1 LEERLKMRKMSSVYF
16 ILLILTSVIIGTIL
30 GKAFSTALP
39 ILNYGEG
46 IGFGP
51 ATLDLNIF
59 TLTFGFS
66 ANLTVSG
73 IIGLIAGII
82 IYRKL

>member
-1 LEERLKMRKMSSVYF
+1 MRKSNSIYF

-30 GKAFSTALP
+30 GKAFSNALP

-46 IGFGP
+46 VGFGP
-51 ATLDLNIF
+51 ATLDLSII
-59 TLTFGFS
+59 TITFGFS
-66 ANLTVSG
+66 ASLTVAG

>member
-1 LEERLKMRKMSSVYF
+1 MFEMKKGNSFYL
-16 ILLILTSVIIGTIL
+16 ILLLLTSVIIGTIL
-30 GKAFSTALP
+30 GKAFANVFP

-51 ATLDLNIF
+51 ATLDLNIV

-66 ANLTVSG
+66 ARLTVAG
-73 IIGLIAGII
+73 IIGMLIAII
-82 IYRKL
+82 AYRKL

>member
-1 LEERLKMRKMSSVYF
+1 MRKMSSVYF
-16 ILLILTSVIIGTIL
+16 ILLILTSDIIGTIL

>member
-1 LEERLKMRKMSSVYF
+1 MRKMSSVYF

-51 ATLDLNIF
+51 ATLDLNVF

>member
-1 LEERLKMRKMSSVYF
+1 MRKGNSVYL
-16 ILLILTSVIIGTIL
+16 ILIILTSVIIGTIL
-30 GKAFSTALP
+30 GKAFSNVLP

-66 ANLTVSG
+66 ARLTVAG
-73 IIGLIAGII
+73 IIGLIAAII
-82 IYRKL
+82 IYRKF

>member
-1 LEERLKMRKMSSVYF
+1 MRKMSSVYF

>member
-1 LEERLKMRKMSSVYF
+1 MRKGNSIY
-16 ILLILTSVIIGTIL
+16 LILIILMSVIIGTII
-30 GKAFSTALP
+30 GNAFSGFLP

-51 ATLDLNIF
+51 ATFDLNIF
-59 TLTFGFS
+59 KLTFGFS
-66 ANLTVSG
+66 ANLTVAG

-82 IYRKL
+82 IYRKI

>member
-1 LEERLKMRKMSSVYF
+1 MKKGNSVYL
-16 ILLILTSVIIGTIL
+16 ILLLLTSVIIGTIL
-30 GKAFSTALP
+30 GKSFSGILP

-51 ATLDLNIF
+51 ATLDLSIF

-66 ANLTVSG
+66 ANLTVAG
-73 IIGLIAGII
+73 IIGIFIAII
-82 IYRKL
+82 AYRKL

>member
-1 LEERLKMRKMSSVYF
+1 MRKGNSFYL
-16 ILLILTSVIIGTIL
+16 ILLILTSVIIGTIF
-30 GKAFSTALP
+30 GKAFSNMLP

-59 TLTFGFS
+59 TITFGFS
-66 ANLTVSG
+66 ARLTVAG

-82 IYRKL
+82 IFRKL

>member
-1 LEERLKMRKMSSVYF
+1 MRKASSSSIYL

-30 GKAFSTALP
+30 GKAFSNILP

-66 ANLTVSG
+66 ANLTVAG

>member
-1 LEERLKMRKMSSVYF
+1 MKKGNSVYLIF
-16 ILLILTSVIIGTIL
+16 IILASVIVGTIL
-30 GKAFSTALP
+30 GKAFYAVFP

-51 ATLDLNIF
+51 ATLDLSIF

-66 ANLTVSG
+66 ANLTVAG
-73 IIGLIAGII
+73 IIGMIAGII

>member
-1 LEERLKMRKMSSVYF
+1 MRKGNSVYL

-30 GKAFSTALP
+30 GKAFSNTLP

-66 ANLTVSG
+66 ASLTVAG

>member
-1 LEERLKMRKMSSVYF
+1 MKRSNPVSL
-16 ILLILTSVIIGTIL
+16 ILLILISVITGTIL
-30 GKAFSTALP
+30 GKAFSNMIP

-51 ATLDLNIF
+51 ATLDLSIV
-59 TLTFGFS
+59 TITFGFS
-66 ANLTVSG
+66 ASLTVAG

>member
-1 LEERLKMRKMSSVYF
+1 MRRGNSVY
-16 ILLILTSVIIGTIL
+16 LSLVILTSVIIGTIL
-30 GKAFSTALP
+30 GKAFSHVLP

-51 ATLDLNIF
+51 ATLDLSIF

-66 ANLTVSG
+66 ANLTVAG

>member
-1 LEERLKMRKMSSVYF
+1 MRRGSSVYL
-16 ILLILTSVIIGTIL
+16 ILLVLTSVIIGTIL
-30 GKAFSTALP
+30 GKAFSNMLP

-51 ATLDLNIF
+51 TTLDLNIF
-59 TLTFGFS
+59 TITFGFS

-82 IYRKL
+82 ICRKL

>member
-1 LEERLKMRKMSSVYF
+1 MRKMSSVYF

-39 ILNYGEG
+39 ILNYGKG

>member
-1 LEERLKMRKMSSVYF
+1 MRKMSSVYF

-30 GKAFSTALP
+30 GKGFSTALP
-39 ILNYGEG
+39 ILNFGEG

-51 ATLDLNIF
+51 GTLELNIF

>member
-1 LEERLKMRKMSSVYF
+1 MRKGNSIYL

-30 GKAFSTALP
+30 GKAFSGIFP
-39 ILNYGEG
+39 VLNYGEA

-66 ANLTVSG
+66 ANLTVAG
-73 IIGLIAGII
+73 IIGMLIAII
-82 IYRKL
+82 AYRKL

>member
-1 LEERLKMRKMSSVYF
+1 MKKGNPISI
-16 ILLILTSVIIGTIL
+16 ILLILTSVITGTIL
-30 GKAFSTALP
+30 GKAFSNALP

-46 IGFGP
+46 IGFGQ
-51 ATLDLNIF
+51 ATLDLSII
-59 TLTFGFS
+59 TITFGFS
-66 ANLTVSG
+66 ASLTVAG

>member
-1 LEERLKMRKMSSVYF
+1 MRKGSSVYLL
-16 ILLILTSVIIGTIL
+16 LLILISIIIGTIL
-30 GKAFSTALP
+30 GKAFGNLLP

-51 ATLDLNIF
+51 ATLDLNILK
-59 TLTFGFS
+59 LTFGFS
-66 ANLTVSG
+66 ANLTVAG

>member
-1 LEERLKMRKMSSVYF
+1 MRRGSSVYL
-16 ILLILTSVIIGTIL
+16 ILLVLTSVIIGTIL
-30 GKAFSTALP
+30 GKAFSNMLP

-59 TLTFGFS
+59 TITFGFS

>member
-1 LEERLKMRKMSSVYF
+1 MKKGFSIYL
-16 ILLILTSVIIGTIL
+16 ILLILTSTIIGTIL
-30 GKAFSTALP
+30 GKAFSGVIP

-66 ANLTVSG
+66 ANLTVAG
-73 IIGLIAGII
+73 IIGII
-82 IYRKL
+82 IAIIAYRKL